1 LVFSQ
6 SCGYRSA
13 QERAAT
19 PRVEDTPRGEM
30 LMPPSEPVAD
40 ANDLP
45 REVHIELQQMV
56 EDAQQE
62 EDHNPA
68 PPSQPT
74 GSTPFDPPAENDQ
87 GNNIASDSELTIA
100 VCSGRIATVR
110 KLLESSVGTVNER
123 CGEGGQFA
131 LMHAATLGHT
141 AIVQALLEASA
152 SVDLLCNGGRTALRW
167 AARNG
172 HTSVV
177 LALLEASASVDLRSN
192 GQAGFTALMWAA
204 WYGRTAIVRALLQAS
219 ASVGLQ
225 SKLGYTALMIAAR
238 NGHTAI
244 VQVLLQAS
252 ASVDLRS
259 NAGNTALAFA
269 RERNNATAILLLQR
283 DSLRTCRAFGQRARA
298 AAARIGTTVTGKQV
312 DQRVRV
318 IPAEVAVTTS
328 AGGDL

>member
-1 LVFSQ
+1 MQTTSHG
-6 SCGYRSA
+6 SCTLSCSKWWRTRS
-13 QERAAT
+13 RRRIAT
-19 PRVEDTPRGEM
+19 PRRR
-30 LMPPSEPVAD
+30 PPSRLA
-40 ANDLP
+40 ASF
-45 REVHIELQQMV
+45 
-56 EDAQQE
+56 A
-62 EDHNPA
+62 
-68 PPSQPT
+68 
-74 GSTPFDPPAENDQ
+74 PPAENDQ

-100 VCSGRIATVR
+100 ACSGRVTTVR
-110 KLLESSVGTVNER
+110 KLLESSAGTVNEP

-152 SVDLLCNGGRTALRW
+152 SVDLLCNGGRTALMW

-172 HTSVV
+172 HTSAV

-259 NAGNTALAFA
+259 NAGNTALTFA

-283 DSLRTCRAFGQRARA
+283 DSLRTCRAFGHSLACLASVLGQLQPGSGQRSRA
-298 AAARIGTTVTGKQV
+298 NMLTNAFVLFP
-312 DQRVRV
+312 QRWPSR
-318 IPAEVAVTTS
+318 PPPRWT
-328 AGGDL
+328 

>member
-1 LVFSQ
+1 
-6 SCGYRSA
+6 
-13 QERAAT
+13 
-19 PRVEDTPRGEM
+19 M
-30 LMPPSEPVAD
+30 LMPHSEPVAD
-40 ANDLP
+40 ADDLP

-62 EDHNPA
+62 EDRNPA
-68 PPSQPT
+68 QPT
-74 GSTPFDPPAENDQ
+74 GSIPFAPPAENDQ

-152 SVDLLCNGGRTALRW
+152 SVDLLCNGGCTSLMW

-259 NAGNTALAFA
+259 NAGNTALTFA

>member
-1 LVFSQ
+1 MAAVPATTTYCSDNCYSVTVFTLLNIEVVVWLFSQ

-19 PRVEDTPRGEM
+19 LRVEDTPRGEM

-100 VCSGRIATVR
+100 VCSGRFATVR
-110 KLLESSVGTVNER
+110 KLLESSVGTVNAR

-152 SVDLLCNGGRTALRW
+152 SVDLLCNGGCT
-167 AARNG
+167 
-172 HTSVV
+172 V
-177 LALLEASASVDLRSN
+177 L
-192 GQAGFTALMWAA
+192 
-204 WYGRTAIVRALLQAS
+204 
-219 ASVGLQ
+219 
-225 SKLGYTALMIAAR
+225 
-238 NGHTAI
+238 
-244 VQVLLQAS
+244 
-252 ASVDLRS
+252 
-259 NAGNTALAFA
+259 
-269 RERNNATAILLLQR
+269 
-283 DSLRTCRAFGQRARA
+283 
-298 AAARIGTTVTGKQV
+298 
-312 DQRVRV
+312 
-318 IPAEVAVTTS
+318 
-328 AGGDL
+328 

>member
-1 LVFSQ
+1 MQRRLH
-6 SCGYRSA
+6 RS
-13 QERAAT
+13 
-19 PRVEDTPRGEM
+19 
-30 LMPPSEPVAD
+30 LM
-40 ANDLP
+40 
-45 REVHIELQQMV
+45 
-56 EDAQQE
+56 
-62 EDHNPA
+62 
-68 PPSQPT
+68 
-74 GSTPFDPPAENDQ
+74 
-87 GNNIASDSELTIA
+87 
-100 VCSGRIATVR
+100 
-110 KLLESSVGTVNER
+110 
-123 CGEGGQFA
+123 
-131 LMHAATLGHT
+131 
-141 AIVQALLEASA
+141 
-152 SVDLLCNGGRTALRW
+152 W

-204 WYGRTAIVRALLQAS
+204 WYGRTAIVRRRALLQAS

-225 SKLGYTALMIAAR
+225 SKLGYSALMIAAR

-259 NAGNTALAFA
+259 NAGNTALTFA
-269 RERNNATAILLLQR
+269 RERNNATAILLLQG